1 MLGADG
7 AKVEAATGGVVRD
20 SVFVDVGVHVK
31 RGAQRGEIFTGSG
44 AQCGT
49 EALAEITLCSGCA
62 ELPGQG
68 RPRQVSA
75 FTAQAGHAS
84 CQPQERVT
92 NHG

>member
-7 AKVEAATGGVVRD
+7 GEVQAATGGVVRD
-20 SVFVDVGVHVK
+20 SVFGDVGVHVEL
-31 RGAQRGEIFTGSG
+31 GAQRGEIFTGSG

-49 EALAEITLCSGCA
+49 ETLAEVTLCSGCA

-75 FTAQAGHAS
+75 FT
-84 CQPQERVT
+84 T
-92 NHG
+92 